1 MKKYFLT
8 FILFSNLIFSQNW
21 NKKTFNDVILIKG
34 ENVFQSGELILI
46 DIPLKINS
54 GESLIFYNASHI
66 PNKLF
71 FDEKVFLPQV
81 KEFILISPD
90 KEYYKSVREFANRIK
105 GCAEPIKTDKFY
117 FVKRNESK
125 WDSIS
130 LDSQNYPKINFKTKN
145 TAISKNSIIS
155 YYSEFFGS
163 VCCPRDK
170 KRDLLTKDKNNYFF
184 RELINNGI
192 VVKEM
197 YSCSF
202 GHEGEYA
209 SFYPLK
215 ELSNEQK
222 LLFIKKRLDF
232 FQQDPERQKI
242 IFPEII
248 DYPSLKLRSLN

>member
-21 NKKTFNDVILIKG
+21 NKKIFNDVILIKD
-34 ENVFQSGELILI
+34 ENVFQSGKLILI

-54 GESLIFYNASHI
+54 GESLIFYNASHV

-71 FDEKVFLPQV
+71 FDEKIFLPQV

-105 GCAEPIKTDKFY
+105 GCAEPMKTDKFY

-130 LDSQNYPKINFKTKN
+130 LNSQNYPTINFKNKMTVG
-145 TAISKNSIIS
+145 SKNAIVS

-163 VCCPRDK
+163 ACCPRDK
-170 KRDLLTKDKNNYFF
+170 KRDFLTDNKNNYFF
-184 RELINNGI
+184 EELIDKGI
-192 VVKEM
+192 IVKEM

-222 LLFIKKRLDF
+222 MIFIKKRRDF
-232 FQQDPERQKI
+232 FQQDPERYQI
-242 IFPEII
+242 FFPEII
-248 DYPSLKLRSLN
+248 DYPNLKLRSLN